1 MCPENKL
8 KSSQKDKVR
17 QFMIFTQSS
26 EKTAVSCL
34 SQNDWKLD
42 VATDNFFQNPELYIR
57 ESVKGSL
64 DRKKLEQL
72 YNRYKDPQ
80 DENKIGIDG
89 IQQFCDD
96 LALDP
101 ASISVLIIAWKFR
114 AATQCEFS
122 KQEFM
127 DGMTELGLSFIHL
140 ILRCRCDSIEKL
152 KAQIPK
158 MEQELKEPG
167 RFKDFYQF
175 TFNFAKNP
183 GQKGLVWGYFVPFLE
198 EVKVQ

>member
-1 MCPENKL
+1 MSGSPNKL

-17 QFMIFTQSS
+17 PFMIFTQSS

-89 IQQFCDD
+89 IQQFWDD
-96 LALDP
+96 LTNSPFL
-101 ASISVLIIAWKFR
+101 
-114 AATQCEFS
+114 
-122 KQEFM
+122 
-127 DGMTELGLSFIHL
+127 MTS
-140 ILRCRCDSIEKL
+140 
-152 KAQIPK
+152 
-158 MEQELKEPG
+158 
-167 RFKDFYQF
+167 
-175 TFNFAKNP
+175 
-183 GQKGLVWGYFVPFLE
+183 YFVEIALTANHCGCQIFTSGA
-198 EVKVQ
+198 KIFKQAYT